1 MMSMPTPSA
10 ASVEGFGDHCFKGA
24 VAKKYL
30 QKYGES
36 DKLLN
41 DPTWPQQAG
50 KPDVVAKAV
59 LDWAVDNG
67 ASVYCHWF
75 QPMAASG
82 VRHGLWRSRCTRPCS
97 NSTKMANHSSPSMVK
112 LCCKGET
119 DGSSYW
125 WLMRAAHTAGGY
137 LSIDPMSPIFIREDT
152 VFIPAAFVSYNGD
165 ALDEKTPLH
174 RARVRRCPQR
184 AAAFSKLMD
193 YNVDG
198 LINNIGLEQEIFL
211 VPRHA
216 FYRRPDLQ
224 FTGRTVMG
232 KQAAMPARR

>member
-82 VRHGLWRSRCTRPCS
+82 VRHGLSGQVHQTMFEFDKDGKPFF
-97 NSTKMANHSSPSMVK
+97 TLDGEA
-112 LCCKGET
+112 LLQGET
-119 DGSSYW
+119 DGSSYPNGG
-125 WLMRAAHTAGGY
+125 MRATHTAGGY

-165 ALDEKTPLH
+165 ALDEKTPLPSSRPAHH
-174 RARVRRCPQR
+174 RCTTRTRR
-184 AAAFSKLMD
+184 
-193 YNVDG
+193 G
-198 LINNIGLEQEIFL
+198 
-211 VPRHA
+211 
-216 FYRRPDLQ
+216 
-224 FTGRTVMG
+224 
-232 KQAAMPARR
+232 